1 MQGKGYPLDLEIVCL
16 FEFFNTPGNE
26 VAPGS
31 DVVRKDFQKNSASLS
46 HRSSPLLQSH
56 DHVLPIPMNLM
67 AKWEMRDDTAPAVM
81 RQG

>member
-1 MQGKGYPLDLEIVCL
+1 MQGKGNPLDLEIVYL

-31 DVVRKDFQKNSASLS
+31 GVIGKDFQKNSASLG
-46 HRSSPLLQSH
+46 HHSSPLLQSR
-56 DHVLPIPMNLM
+56 DLILPIPMNLM
-67 AKWEMRDDTAPAVM
+67 SKWRLRDDTALAVR